1 MVAVPPP
8 AARQETFQ
16 VSYGQPCAFCQRHS
30 SHAYFESM
38 DPDTDT
44 DSDLT
49 EQDDE
54 DEDYL
59 NIIHNNDRS
68 D

>member
-1 MVAVPPP
+1 MVAVPTG
-8 AARQETFQ
+8 AARQGIPCQ
-16 VSYGQPCAFCQRHS
+16 SHAQPCSFCEYQS

-49 EQDDE
+49 NYDNE
-54 DEDYL
+54 DEEYQAM
-59 NIIHNNDRS
+59 
-68 D
+68 